1 MVAFSA
7 YVLTQYGWETCG
19 HTVCTGLQD
28 QCNATEVTHVS
39 GTGTHDLFKQSII
52 SIFNSII
59 TGILMLYIIVMPER
73 GNPNY
78 DSGVIKFG
86 IGYVLQTVIV
96 FVNTYLFF
104 ESGIYCLM
112 NAKYSDCN
120 KLYYY
125 TIYTNVILGCIPQY
139 MLTIYFVMVSLI
151 KCTVICMNSRI
162 SHTTRQVMTQQT
174 QTQQITNTPV
184 FINPEDEM
192 LYDDSEL
199 EYLIDAQER

>member
-1 MVAFSA
+1 MPS
-7 YVLTQYGWETCG
+7 YLLGTILTQYGWETCG

-59 TGILMLYIIVMPER
+59 TGILMVYIIIMPER
-73 GNPNY
+73 GNPGY
-78 DSGVIKFG
+78 ESGVIKFG
-86 IGYVLQTVIV
+86 IGYLLQTVIV
-96 FVNTYLFF
+96 FANTYLFF
-104 ESGIYCLM
+104 DSGIYYLM

-125 TIYTNVILGCIPQY
+125 TIYTNVILGCLPQY
-139 MLTIYFVMVSLI
+139 ILTLYFVMDSII
-151 KCTVICMNSRI
+151 KCMGNCMNSQI
-162 SHTTRQVMTQQT
+162 SHPTRQVMTQQT
-174 QTQQITNTPV
+174 QQTNNTPV
-184 FINPEDEM
+184 FISPEDNDI
-192 LYDDSEL
+192 LYDESEL